1 MRTGLDGYMTAQQMT
16 VKSLVALRT
25 ATLATRC
32 TTIVVGMGL
41 DLSPR
46 RSGNVTKALTTD
58 LDRHLQT
65 IENKRRRHSEVWG
78 VMY

>member
-1 MRTGLDGYMTAQQMT
+1 MTAQQMT

-25 ATLATRC
+25 ATLVTRC

-41 DLSPR
+41 HLSPR

-58 LDRHLQT
+58 LDTHLQK
-65 IENKRRRHSEVWG
+65 IENKYRRHSEVWG
-78 VMY
+78 VMS